1 MEKKYW
7 KIGVL
12 ILIFLGLVGAG
23 TLVVYQKLPAGLPAG
38 QSSGSPVGHPTGEQ
52 AELSKTETAELEK
65 PKQETENTEPKK
77 ELKKEEPKRVVPT
90 KTPGKEV
97 LKKAAPKKIELK
109 KASEAKENEVSAKPP
124 EPKTGDSPLNTEPE
138 KPSMGISLAD
148 RDKKIFNWSLGLLA
162 EANMNSPEACAMGT
176 GLYTLFMLP
185 LKLKIGHLSLGAKAL
200 YSNDFKKHHIFDAAL
215 LFRWNFYDFSKIK
228 ERDSGFFIQLEGGA
242 VFGLKESEPS
252 KLFMYPLGEAAFGY
266 RFTINNFFIEP
277 YLRGGY
283 PVIWAIGISG
293 GFRI

>member
-7 KIGVL
+7 KLGVL

-23 TLVVYQKLPAGLPAG
+23 TLAVYQKLKVPLGQPAK
-38 QSSGSPVGHPTGEQ
+38 VQ

-77 ELKKEEPKRVVPT
+77 ELKKEEPKRVVP
-90 KTPGKEV
+90 KKETPRKEV
-97 LKKAAPKKIELK
+97 LKKAELK
-109 KASEAKENEVSAKPP
+109 KASKAKENEVSAKPP
-124 EPKTGDSPLNTEPE
+124 ESKTEDFPLNPEPE

-148 RDKKIFNWSLGLLA
+148 KDKKTFNWSLGLLA

-185 LKLKIGHLSLGAKAL
+185 LKLKIGYLSLGAKAL
-200 YSNDFKKHHIFDAAL
+200 YSYDFKKHHIFDAAL

-252 KLFMYPLGEAAFGY
+252 KLFMYALGEAAFGY

>member
-1 MEKKYW
+1 MLYIDIMEKGHW
-7 KIGVL
+7 KIVVL
-12 ILIFLGLVGAG
+12 VLIFLGLIGAG
-23 TLVVYQKLPAGLPAG
+23 TLAVYQKLKVPAG
-38 QSSGSPVGHPTGEQ
+38 QSSGSPVGHPDGEQ
-52 AELSKTETAELEK
+52 AELSKIETSEPEK
-65 PKQETENTEPKK
+65 SKQESENTEPKK
-77 ELKKEEPKRVVPT
+77 ELKKEEPKRAVPT
-90 KTPGKEV
+90 KTPRKE
-97 LKKAAPKKIELK
+97 APKKEPK
-109 KASEAKENEVSAKPP
+109 KVSVAKESEVSAKPP
-124 EPKTGDSPLNTEPE
+124 EPKTEDSPLNTEPE

-148 RDKKIFNWSLGLLA
+148 RDKKTFNWSLGLLA
-162 EANMNSPEACAMGT
+162 EANMNSPDGYAMGA

-185 LKLKIGHLSLGAKAL
+185 SKLKIGHLSLGAKAL

-215 LFRWNFYDFSKIK
+215 LFRWNFYDFLKIK
-228 ERDSGFFIQLEGGA
+228 KRDSGFFIQLEGGA

-252 KLFMYPLGEAAFGY
+252 KLFMYALGEAAFGY

>member
-1 MEKKYW
+1 MEKNYRKL
-7 KIGVL
+7 GVL

-23 TLVVYQKLPAGLPAG
+23 TLVVYQKLPAG
-38 QSSGSPVGHPTGEQ
+38 QSSGSPVGHPAGEQ
-52 AELSKTETAELEK
+52 AELSKAETAEPEK
-65 PKQETENTEPKK
+65 PKQESENT

-109 KASEAKENEVSAKPP
+109 KASKAKESDVSAKPP
-124 EPKTGDSPLNTEPE
+124 EPE

-148 RDKKIFNWSLGLLA
+148 RDKKTFNWSLGLLA

-200 YSNDFKKHHIFDAAL
+200 YSYDFKKHHIFDAAL

-252 KLFMYPLGEAAFGY
+252 KLFMYALGEAAFGY

>member
-1 MEKKYW
+1 MEKNYW

-12 ILIFLGLVGAG
+12 IFIFLGLVGAG
-23 TLVVYQKLPAGLPAG
+23 TLAVYQKLKVPLGYPAKA
-38 QSSGSPVGHPTGEQ
+38 Q

-65 PKQETENTEPKK
+65 PKQESENTEP
-77 ELKKEEPKRVVPT
+77 KKEEPKRVVP
-90 KTPGKEV
+90 KKETPRKEV
-97 LKKAAPKKIELK
+97 PKKAAPKKIELK
-109 KASEAKENEVSAKPP
+109 KASKAKENEVSAKP
-124 EPKTGDSPLNTEPE
+124 
-138 KPSMGISLAD
+138 SMGISLAG
-148 RDKKIFNWSLGLLA
+148 RDKKTFNWSLGLLA

-176 GLYTLFMLP
+176 GLYALFMLP

-242 VFGLKESEPS
+242 VFGLKEREPS
-252 KLFMYPLGEAAFGY
+252 KLFMYALGEAAFGY

>member
-12 ILIFLGLVGAG
+12 ILIFLGLVVAG
-23 TLVVYQKLPAGLPAG
+23 TLVVYQKLPAG

-65 PKQETENTEPKK
+65 PKQESENTEPKK
-77 ELKKEEPKRVVPT
+77 ELKKEDPKRVVPT

-97 LKKAAPKKIELK
+97 PKKAAPKKIELK
-109 KASEAKENEVSAKPP
+109 KASEEKESEVPAKPP
-124 EPKTGDSPLNTEPE
+124 EPE

-148 RDKKIFNWSLGLLA
+148 RDKKTFNWSLGLLA

-185 LKLKIGHLSLGAKAL
+185 LKLKIGYLSLGAKAL
-200 YSNDFKKHHIFDAAL
+200 YSYDFKKHHIFDAAL

-252 KLFMYPLGEAAFGY
+252 KLFMYALGEAAFGY

>member
-7 KIGVL
+7 KIVVL

-23 TLVVYQKLPAGLPAG
+23 TLVVYQKLPAG
-38 QSSGSPVGHPTGEQ
+38 QSLGSPVGHPAGEQ
-52 AELSKTETAELEK
+52 AEPSKTETAEPEK
-65 PKQETENTEPKK
+65 PKQESENT

-97 LKKAAPKKIELK
+97 LKKAEPKKELK
-109 KASEAKENEVSAKPP
+109 KVSKAKENEVSA
-124 EPKTGDSPLNTEPE
+124 

-148 RDKKIFNWSLGLLA
+148 RDKKTFNWSLGLLA
-162 EANMNSPEACAMGT
+162 EANMNSPDGYAMGT

-252 KLFMYPLGEAAFGY
+252 KLFMYALGEAAFGY

-293 GFRI
+293 GIRI

>member
-1 MEKKYW
+1 MCYNIDIMEKGHW
-7 KIGVL
+7 KIVVL
-12 ILIFLGLVGAG
+12 VLIFLGLVGAG
-23 TLVVYQKLPAGLPAG
+23 TLAIYQKLKLPAGLPAG
-38 QSSGSPVGHPTGEQ
+38 HPDGEQ
-52 AELSKTETAELEK
+52 AELSKIETSEPEK
-65 PKQETENTEPKK
+65 SKQESENTEPKK
-77 ELKKEEPKRVVPT
+77 ELKKEEPKRAVPT
-90 KTPGKEV
+90 KTPRKE
-97 LKKAAPKKIELK
+97 APKKEPK
-109 KASEAKENEVSAKPP
+109 VSAAKESEVSAKPP
-124 EPKTGDSPLNTEPE
+124 KPE

-148 RDKKIFNWSLGLLA
+148 RDKKTFNWSLGLLA
-162 EANMNSPEACAMGT
+162 EANMNSPDGYAMGA

-185 LKLKIGHLSLGAKAL
+185 LKLKIGRLSLGAKAL

-215 LFRWNFYDFSKIK
+215 LFRWNFYDFLKIK
-228 ERDSGFFIQLEGGA
+228 KRDSGFFIQLEGGA

-252 KLFMYPLGEAAFGY
+252 KLFMYALGEAAFGY

>member
-23 TLVVYQKLPAGLPAG
+23 TLAVYQKLPAG
-38 QSSGSPVGHPTGEQ
+38 QSSGSPVGRPTGEQ
-52 AELSKTETAELEK
+52 AELSKTETAEPEK
-65 PKQETENTEPKK
+65 PKQEIENTELKK
-77 ELKKEEPKRVVPT
+77 ELKKEEPKRV
-90 KTPGKEV
+90 
-97 LKKAAPKKIELK
+97 APKKELK
-109 KASEAKENEVSAKPP
+109 KASKAKKNEVSAKPP

-148 RDKKIFNWSLGLLA
+148 RDKKTFNWSLGLLA
-162 EANMNSPEACAMGT
+162 EANMNSPDGYAMGA

-242 VFGLKESEPS
+242 VFGLKEREPS
-252 KLFMYPLGEAAFGY
+252 KLFMYALGEAAFGY
-266 RFTINNFFIEP
+266 RFIINNFFIEP

>member
-1 MEKKYW
+1 MCYNIDIMEKGHW
-7 KIGVL
+7 KIVVL
-12 ILIFLGLVGAG
+12 VLIFLGLVGAG
-23 TLVVYQKLPAGLPAG
+23 TLAIYQKLKLPAGLPAG
-38 QSSGSPVGHPTGEQ
+38 HPDGEQ
-52 AELSKTETAELEK
+52 AELSKIETSEPEK
-65 PKQETENTEPKK
+65 SKQESENTEPKK
-77 ELKKEEPKRVVPT
+77 ELKKEEPKRAVPT
-90 KTPGKEV
+90 KTPGKE
-97 LKKAAPKKIELK
+97 APKKEPK
-109 KASEAKENEVSAKPP
+109 VSAAKESEVSAKPP
-124 EPKTGDSPLNTEPE
+124 EPE

-148 RDKKIFNWSLGLLA
+148 RDKKTFNWSLGLLA
-162 EANMNSPEACAMGT
+162 EANMNSPDGYAMGA

-215 LFRWNFYDFSKIK
+215 LFRWNFYDFLKIK
-228 ERDSGFFIQLEGGA
+228 KRDSGFFIQLEGGA
-242 VFGLKESEPS
+242 VFGLKESEPL
-252 KLFMYPLGEAAFGY
+252 KLFMYALGEAAFGY

>member
-1 MEKKYW
+1 MKVKSRIFDLTIFSFMCYTTRCGEKLLEARC
-7 KIGVL
+7 IDSHFFGDCRCGNTCGVSKL
-12 ILIFLGLVGAG
+12 KVPLG
-23 TLVVYQKLPAGLPAG
+23 QPAK
-38 QSSGSPVGHPTGEQ
+38 VQ

-77 ELKKEEPKRVVPT
+77 ELKKEEPKRVVP
-90 KTPGKEV
+90 
-97 LKKAAPKKIELK
+97 KKELK
-109 KASEAKENEVSAKPP
+109 KASKAKENEVSAKPP
-124 EPKTGDSPLNTEPE
+124 ESKTEDSPLNTEPE

-162 EANMNSPEACAMGT
+162 EANMNSPEACAIGT

-185 LKLKIGHLSLGAKAL
+185 LKLKIGYLSLGARTL

-252 KLFMYPLGEAAFGY
+252 KLFMYALGEAAFGY

>member
-7 KIGVL
+7 KLGVL

-23 TLVVYQKLPAGLPAG
+23 TLVVYHKLPAG
-38 QSSGSPVGHPTGEQ
+38 QSSGSPVGHPAGEQ

-77 ELKKEEPKRVVPT
+77 ELKKEEPKRVVP
-90 KTPGKEV
+90 KKETPRKEV
-97 LKKAAPKKIELK
+97 LKKAEPKKIELK
-109 KASEAKENEVSAKPP
+109 KASEEKESEVSA
-124 EPKTGDSPLNTEPE
+124 
-138 KPSMGISLAD
+138 KPSMGISLAG
-148 RDKKIFNWSLGLLA
+148 RDKKTFNWSLGLLA
-162 EANMNSPEACAMGT
+162 EANMNSPDSYAMGT

-252 KLFMYPLGEAAFGY
+252 KLFMYALGEAAFGY

>member
-1 MEKKYW
+1 MEKNYR

-23 TLVVYQKLPAGLPAG
+23 TLAVYQKLKVPLGQPAK
-38 QSSGSPVGHPTGEQ
+38 VQ
-52 AELSKTETAELEK
+52 AELSKAETAECEK
-65 PKQETENTEPKK
+65 PKQETESTEPKK
-77 ELKKEEPKRVVPT
+77 
-90 KTPGKEV
+90 
-97 LKKAAPKKIELK
+97 
-109 KASEAKENEVSAKPP
+109 ASKAKENEVSVKPP
-124 EPKTGDSPLNTEPE
+124 EPKIGDSALSTGPE

-200 YSNDFKKHHIFDAAL
+200 YSYDFKKHHIFDAAL

-228 ERDSGFFIQLEGGA
+228 ERDSGFFIQLEGDA

-252 KLFMYPLGEAAFGY
+252 KLFMYALGEAAFGY

-283 PVIWAIGISG
+283 PVIWAIEISG

>member
-7 KIGVL
+7 KLGVL

-23 TLVVYQKLPAGLPAG
+23 TLAVYQKLKVPLGQPAKA
-38 QSSGSPVGHPTGEQ
+38 Q

-65 PKQETENTEPKK
+65 PKQETESTEP
-77 ELKKEEPKRVVPT
+77 KKEEPKRVVP
-90 KTPGKEV
+90 
-97 LKKAAPKKIELK
+97 KKELK
-109 KASEAKENEVSAKPP
+109 KASKAKENEVSVKPP
-124 EPKTGDSPLNTEPE
+124 EPKIEDSPLNTEPE
-138 KPSMGISLAD
+138 KPSIGISLAD

-162 EANMNSPEACAMGT
+162 EANMNSPDGYAMGT

-228 ERDSGFFIQLEGGA
+228 KRDSGFFIQLEGGA

-252 KLFMYPLGEAAFGY
+252 KLFMYALGEAAFGY

>member
-1 MEKKYW
+1 MEKNYW
-7 KIGVL
+7 KLGVL
-12 ILIFLGLVGAG
+12 ILIFLGMVGAG
-23 TLVVYQKLPAGLPAG
+23 TLAVYQKLKVPLGQPAK
-38 QSSGSPVGHPTGEQ
+38 VQ

-77 ELKKEEPKRVVPT
+77 ELKK
-90 KTPGKEV
+90 
-97 LKKAAPKKIELK
+97 
-109 KASEAKENEVSAKPP
+109 ASKAKENEVSAKPP
-124 EPKTGDSPLNTEPE
+124 ESKTEDSLLNTEPE
-138 KPSMGISLAD
+138 KPSIGISLAD
-148 RDKKIFNWSLGLLA
+148 RDKKNFNWSLGLLA
-162 EANMNSPEACAMGT
+162 EANMNSPEACAIGT

-185 LKLKIGHLSLGAKAL
+185 LKLKIGHLSLGARTL

-228 ERDSGFFIQLEGGA
+228 KRDSGFFIQLEGGA
-242 VFGLKESEPS
+242 VFGLKEREPS
-252 KLFMYPLGEAAFGY
+252 KLFMYALGEAAFGY

>member
-1 MEKKYW
+1 MCYNIDIMEKGHW
-7 KIGVL
+7 KIVVL
-12 ILIFLGLVGAG
+12 VLIFLGLIGAG
-23 TLVVYQKLPAGLPAG
+23 TLAVYQMLKVPL
-38 QSSGSPVGHPTGEQ
+38 GHPDGEQ
-52 AELSKTETAELEK
+52 AELSKIETSEPEK
-65 PKQETENTEPKK
+65 SKQESENTEPKK
-77 ELKKEEPKRVVPT
+77 ELKKEEPKRAVPT
-90 KTPGKEV
+90 KTPRKE
-97 LKKAAPKKIELK
+97 APKKEPK
-109 KASEAKENEVSAKPP
+109 KVSVAKESEVSAKPP
-124 EPKTGDSPLNTEPE
+124 ELKTEDSPLNTEPE

-148 RDKKIFNWSLGLLA
+148 RDKKTFNWSLGLLA

-252 KLFMYPLGEAAFGY
+252 KLFMYALGEAAFGY

>member
-1 MEKKYW
+1 MCYNIDIMEKGHW
-7 KIGVL
+7 KIVVL
-12 ILIFLGLVGAG
+12 VLIFLGLVGAG
-23 TLVVYQKLPAGLPAG
+23 TLAVYQKLKLPAGLPD
-38 QSSGSPVGHPTGEQ
+38 GEQ
-52 AELSKTETAELEK
+52 AELSKIETAELEK
-65 PKQETENTEPKK
+65 PKQESENTEPKK
-77 ELKKEEPKRVVPT
+77 ELKKEEPKRAVPT
-90 KTPGKEV
+90 KTPRKE
-97 LKKAAPKKIELK
+97 APKKEPK
-109 KASEAKENEVSAKPP
+109 KVSVAKESEVSAKPP
-124 EPKTGDSPLNTEPE
+124 ELKTEDSPLNTEPE

-148 RDKKIFNWSLGLLA
+148 RDKKTFNWSLGLLA
-162 EANMNSPEACAMGT
+162 EANMNSPDGYAMGA

-185 LKLKIGHLSLGAKAL
+185 SKLKIGRLSLGAKAL

-215 LFRWNFYDFSKIK
+215 LFRWNFYDFLKIK
-228 ERDSGFFIQLEGGA
+228 KRDSGFFIQLEGGA

-252 KLFMYPLGEAAFGY
+252 KLFMYALGEAAFGY

>member
-7 KIGVL
+7 KIVVL

-23 TLVVYQKLPAGLPAG
+23 TLVVYQKLPAG

-52 AELSKTETAELEK
+52 AELSKIETAEPEK
-65 PKQETENTEPKK
+65 PKQESENT

-109 KASEAKENEVSAKPP
+109 KASKAKESDVSAKPP
-124 EPKTGDSPLNTEPE
+124 EPE

-148 RDKKIFNWSLGLLA
+148 RDKKTFNWSLGLLA
-162 EANMNSPEACAMGT
+162 EANMNSPDGYAMGT

-185 LKLKIGHLSLGAKAL
+185 LKLKIGHLSLGARTL

-252 KLFMYPLGEAAFGY
+252 KLFMYALGEAAFGY

-293 GFRI
+293 GYRI

>member
-23 TLVVYQKLPAGLPAG
+23 TLVVYQKLPAG
-38 QSSGSPVGHPTGEQ
+38 QSSGSPVGRPTGEQ

-65 PKQETENTEPKK
+65 PKQESENTEPKK
-77 ELKKEEPKRVVPT
+77 ELKKEDPKRVVPI
-90 KTPGKEV
+90 KTPRKEV
-97 LKKAAPKKIELK
+97 PKKAEPKKIEPK
-109 KASEAKENEVSAKPP
+109 KASKEKESEVSADHVQPA
-124 EPKTGDSPLNTEPE
+124 EPPE

-148 RDKKIFNWSLGLLA
+148 RDKKTFNWSLGLLA
-162 EANMNSPEACAMGT
+162 EANMNSPDGYAMGT

-185 LKLKIGHLSLGAKAL
+185 LKLKIGHLSLGVRTL

-242 VFGLKESEPS
+242 VFGLKEREPS
-252 KLFMYPLGEAAFGY
+252 KLFMYALGEAAFGY

>member
-1 MEKKYW
+1 MEKNYW

-12 ILIFLGLVGAG
+12 ILIFLGMVGAG
-23 TLVVYQKLPAGLPAG
+23 TLAIYQKLKVPLGQPAK
-38 QSSGSPVGHPTGEQ
+38 VQ
-52 AELSKTETAELEK
+52 AELSKAETAELEK

-77 ELKKEEPKRVVPT
+77 ELKKEEPKRVVP
-90 KTPGKEV
+90 
-97 LKKAAPKKIELK
+97 KKELK
-109 KASEAKENEVSAKPP
+109 KASKAKENEVSA
-124 EPKTGDSPLNTEPE
+124 

-148 RDKKIFNWSLGLLA
+148 RDKKTFNWSLGLLA

-176 GLYTLFMLP
+176 GFYTLFMLP

-242 VFGLKESEPS
+242 VFGLKEKRETS
-252 KLFMYPLGEAAFGY
+252 KLFMYALGEAAFGY

-293 GFRI
+293 GYRI

>member
-1 MEKKYW
+1 MEKNYW
-7 KIGVL
+7 KLGVL
-12 ILIFLGLVGAG
+12 ILIFLGLVVAG
-23 TLVVYQKLPAGLPAG
+23 TLAVYQKLKVPLGQPAK
-38 QSSGSPVGHPTGEQ
+38 VQ
-52 AELSKTETAELEK
+52 AELSKAETAEPEK
-65 PKQETENTEPKK
+65 PKQESENTEPKK

-97 LKKAAPKKIELK
+97 LKKAEPKKELK
-109 KASEAKENEVSAKPP
+109 KVSKAKENEVSAKPP
-124 EPKTGDSPLNTEPE
+124 ESKTEDSPLNTEPE
-138 KPSMGISLAD
+138 KPSIGISLAD
-148 RDKKIFNWSLGLLA
+148 RDKKTFNWSLGLLA

-242 VFGLKESEPS
+242 VFGLKEREPS
-252 KLFMYPLGEAAFGY
+252 KLFMYALGEAAFGY
-266 RFTINNFFIEP
+266 RFIINNFFIEP

>member
-1 MEKKYW
+1 MKNKSRSEKVRFDNFSILCAILHVVEKNYW

-12 ILIFLGLVGAG
+12 ILIFLGLVVAG
-23 TLVVYQKLPAGLPAG
+23 TLAVYQKLKVPLGQPAK
-38 QSSGSPVGHPTGEQ
+38 VQ

-77 ELKKEEPKRVVPT
+77 ELKKEEPKRVVP
-90 KTPGKEV
+90 
-97 LKKAAPKKIELK
+97 KKKLK
-109 KASEAKENEVSAKPP
+109 KASKAKDNEVSAKPP
-124 EPKTGDSPLNTEPE
+124 EPKTEDSPLNTEPE

-148 RDKKIFNWSLGLLA
+148 RDKKIFNCSLGLLA

-228 ERDSGFFIQLEGGA
+228 KRDSGFFIQLEGGA

-252 KLFMYPLGEAAFGY
+252 KLFMYALGEAAFGY

>member
-1 MEKKYW
+1 MEKGHW
-7 KIGVL
+7 KIVVL
-12 ILIFLGLVGAG
+12 VLIFLGLIGAG
-23 TLVVYQKLPAGLPAG
+23 TLAVYQKLKVPL
-38 QSSGSPVGHPTGEQ
+38 GHPDGEQ
-52 AELSKTETAELEK
+52 AELSKIETSEPEK
-65 PKQETENTEPKK
+65 SKQESENTEPKK
-77 ELKKEEPKRVVPT
+77 ELKKEEPKRAVPT
-90 KTPGKEV
+90 KTPRKE
-97 LKKAAPKKIELK
+97 APKKEPK
-109 KASEAKENEVSAKPP
+109 KVSVAKESEVSAKPP
-124 EPKTGDSPLNTEPE
+124 ELKTEDSPLNTEPE

-148 RDKKIFNWSLGLLA
+148 RDKKTFNWSLGLLA
-162 EANMNSPEACAMGT
+162 EANMNSPDGYAMGA

-185 LKLKIGHLSLGAKAL
+185 SKLKIGRLSLGAKAL

-215 LFRWNFYDFSKIK
+215 LFRWNFYDFLKIK
-228 ERDSGFFIQLEGGA
+228 KRDSGFFIQLEGGA

-252 KLFMYPLGEAAFGY
+252 KLFMYALGEAAFGY

>member
-1 MEKKYW
+1 MCYNIDIMEKGHW
-7 KIGVL
+7 KIVVL
-12 ILIFLGLVGAG
+12 VLIFLGLVGAG
-23 TLVVYQKLPAGLPAG
+23 TLAIYQKLKLPAGLPAG
-38 QSSGSPVGHPTGEQ
+38 HPDGEQ
-52 AELSKTETAELEK
+52 AELSKIETAELEK
-65 PKQETENTEPKK
+65 PKQESENTEPKK

-97 LKKAAPKKIELK
+97 PKKAEPKKIELK
-109 KASEAKENEVSAKPP
+109 KASKAKESDVSAKPP
-124 EPKTGDSPLNTEPE
+124 EPE

-148 RDKKIFNWSLGLLA
+148 RDKKTFNWSLGLLA
-162 EANMNSPEACAMGT
+162 EANMNSPDGYAMGA

-215 LFRWNFYDFSKIK
+215 LFRWNFYDFLKIK

-252 KLFMYPLGEAAFGY
+252 KLFMYALGEAAFGY

>member
-12 ILIFLGLVGAG
+12 ILIFLGLVVAG
-23 TLVVYQKLPAGLPAG
+23 TLAVYQKLKVPLGQPAK
-38 QSSGSPVGHPTGEQ
+38 VQ
-52 AELSKTETAELEK
+52 AELSKAETAEPEK
-65 PKQETENTEPKK
+65 PKQESENTEPKK

-97 LKKAAPKKIELK
+97 LKKAEPKKELK
-109 KASEAKENEVSAKPP
+109 KVSKAKENEVSAKPP
-124 EPKTGDSPLNTEPE
+124 ESKTEDSPLNTEPE
-138 KPSMGISLAD
+138 KPSIGISLAD
-148 RDKKIFNWSLGLLA
+148 RDKKTFNWSLGLLA

-252 KLFMYPLGEAAFGY
+252 KLFMYALGEAAFGC

>member
-1 MEKKYW
+1 MEKGHW
-7 KIGVL
+7 KIVVL
-12 ILIFLGLVGAG
+12 VLIFLGLVGAG
-23 TLVVYQKLPAGLPAG
+23 TLAIYQKLKVPAG
-38 QSSGSPVGHPTGEQ
+38 QSSESPVGLPDGEQ
-52 AELSKTETAELEK
+52 AELSKIETAELEK
-65 PKQETENTEPKK
+65 PKQESENTEPKK
-77 ELKKEEPKRVVPT
+77 ELKKEEPKRAVPT
-90 KTPGKEV
+90 KTPGKE
-97 LKKAAPKKIELK
+97 APKKEPK
-109 KASEAKENEVSAKPP
+109 KASAAKESEVSAKPP
-124 EPKTGDSPLNTEPE
+124 EPE

-162 EANMNSPEACAMGT
+162 EANMNSPDGYAMGA

-200 YSNDFKKHHIFDAAL
+200 YSYDFKKHHIFDAAL

-252 KLFMYPLGEAAFGY
+252 KLFMYALGEAAFGY
-266 RFTINNFFIEP
+266 RFTINNFYIEP

>member
-1 MEKKYW
+1 MEKNYRKL
-7 KIGVL
+7 GVL
-12 ILIFLGLVGAG
+12 ILIFLGLVVAG
-23 TLVVYQKLPAGLPAG
+23 TLAVYQKLKVPLGQPAKA
-38 QSSGSPVGHPTGEQ
+38 Q

-77 ELKKEEPKRVVPT
+77 ELKKEEPKRVVP
-90 KTPGKEV
+90 
-97 LKKAAPKKIELK
+97 KKELK
-109 KASEAKENEVSAKPP
+109 KASKAKENEVSAKPP
-124 EPKTGDSPLNTEPE
+124 EPKTEDSPLNTEPE

-200 YSNDFKKHHIFDAAL
+200 YSNDFKKHHIFDAAF

-252 KLFMYPLGEAAFGY
+252 KLFIYAHGEAAFGY

>member
-1 MEKKYW
+1 MEKGHW
-7 KIGVL
+7 KIVVL
-12 ILIFLGLVGAG
+12 VLIFLGLIGAG
-23 TLVVYQKLPAGLPAG
+23 TLAVYQMLTVPL
-38 QSSGSPVGHPTGEQ
+38 GHPDGEQ
-52 AELSKTETAELEK
+52 AELSKIETAEPEK
-65 PKQETENTEPKK
+65 SKQESENTEPKK
-77 ELKKEEPKRVVPT
+77 ELKKEEPKRAVPT
-90 KTPGKEV
+90 KTPRKE
-97 LKKAAPKKIELK
+97 APKK
-109 KASEAKENEVSAKPP
+109 ASAAKESEVSAKPP
-124 EPKTGDSPLNTEPE
+124 EPKTEDSPLNTEPE

-148 RDKKIFNWSLGLLA
+148 RDKKTFNWSLGLLA
-162 EANMNSPEACAMGT
+162 EANMNSPDGYAMGT

-185 LKLKIGHLSLGAKAL
+185 LKLKIGHLSLGVRTL

-242 VFGLKESEPS
+242 VFGLKEREPS
-252 KLFMYPLGEAAFGY
+252 KLFMYALGEAAFGY

>member
-1 MEKKYW
+1 MEKGHW
-7 KIGVL
+7 KIVVL

-23 TLVVYQKLPAGLPAG
+23 TLAIYQKLKLPAG
-38 QSSGSPVGHPTGEQ
+38 HPDGEQ

-65 PKQETENTEPKK
+65 PKQESENTEPKK
-77 ELKKEEPKRVVPT
+77 ELKKEEPKRAVPT
-90 KTPGKEV
+90 KTPRKE
-97 LKKAAPKKIELK
+97 APKKEPK
-109 KASEAKENEVSAKPP
+109 VSAAKESEVSAKPP
-124 EPKTGDSPLNTEPE
+124 EPE

-148 RDKKIFNWSLGLLA
+148 RDKKTFNWSLGLLA
-162 EANMNSPEACAMGT
+162 EANMNSPDGYAMGA

-215 LFRWNFYDFSKIK
+215 LFRWNFYDFLKIK
-228 ERDSGFFIQLEGGA
+228 KRDSGFFIQLEGGA
-242 VFGLKESEPS
+242 VFGLKENEPS
-252 KLFMYPLGEAAFGY
+252 KLFMYALGEAAFGY